1 MGHERRDAGK
11 AMTRR
16 IDAHQHFWRYVPENF
31 GWIGDTMAEL
41 RRDFLPSDLETET
54 RAAGIDG
61 VVSVQARQS
70 LEETSWLLALAEQ
83 WPLLEGVVGWLP
95 LADDDFPA
103 RLEQFSARPKLKGLR
118 HVIQDEPDEQYIL
131 RPDFNRGISAL
142 QATQLVYDILI
153 FDRHL
158 PQTIQFVD
166 RHPQQVFVL
175 DHIGKPRIRE
185 GDLDPWRSHITEL
198 AKRTNVYCKISG
210 MVTEASWQTWSTENL
225 SPYLEIVL
233 EAFGPKRLMMGSDW
247 PVCLLATT
255 YSRWLEVVQTLVGR
269 LSAREQ
275 QRILGET
282 ATEVYRLAPS
292 GQL

>member
-1 MGHERRDAGK
+1 
-11 AMTRR
+11 MTRH
-16 IDAHQHFWRYVPENF
+16 IDAHQHFWHYVPESYR
-31 GWIGDTMAEL
+31 WIIGDTMDVL
-41 RRDFLPSDLETET
+41 RRDFLPAELETET
-54 RAAGIDG
+54 RGAGIDG
-61 VVSVQARQS
+61 VVSVQVRQN

-118 HVIQDEPDEQYIL
+118 HIIQDEPDDQYIL

-153 FDRHL
+153 FERHL

-185 GDLDPWRSHITEL
+185 GELDPWRNRITEL
-198 AKRTNVYCKISG
+198 AKRTNVYCKLSG
-210 MVTEASWQTWSTENL
+210 MVTEANWQTWSKEKL
-225 SPYLEIVL
+225 SPYVETVL
-233 EAFGPKRLMMGSDW
+233 EAFGPNRLMMGSDW
-247 PVCLLATT
+247 PVCLVATS
-255 YSRWLEVVQTLVGR
+255 YSRWVEVVQMLVGR
-269 LSAREQ
+269 LSAGEQ
-275 QRILGET
+275 ERILGET

-292 GQL
+292 SQP